1 MKGNNNMKLS
11 KQALVLPAILA
22 MTILSLTGCGGE
34 EHANVPTDSAKEAS
48 MATPTAPEIAIEA
61 VEEVVEEA
69 IQVVEET
76 VEQVQKAAVA
86 KVEEA
91 QEAAT
96 EEVQKA
102 VTENIEATIGDAE
115 KAGAEATDD
124 AVNNALHSLSGKLG
138 Q

>member
-1 MKGNNNMKLS
+1 MKLF
-11 KQALVLPAILA
+11 KQALGLPAILA
-22 MTILSLTGCGGE
+22 MAVLSLTGCGGE

-61 VEEVVEEA
+61 VEEA

>member
-1 MKGNNNMKLS
+1 MKGSNNMKLF
-11 KQALVLPAILA
+11 KQALGLPAILA
-22 MTILSLTGCGGE
+22 MAVLSLTGCGGE

-61 VEEVVEEA
+61 VEEA